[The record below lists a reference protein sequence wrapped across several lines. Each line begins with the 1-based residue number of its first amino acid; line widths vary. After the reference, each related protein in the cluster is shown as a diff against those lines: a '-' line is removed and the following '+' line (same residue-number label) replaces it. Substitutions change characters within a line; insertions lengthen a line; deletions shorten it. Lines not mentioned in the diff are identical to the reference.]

1 MTIVKVKVDAKS
13 LLAKLKKFP
22 VKMKTFWQQG
32 GEEAA
37 AEVLGTRGVG
47 KNYPPAPPGSLPP
60 PPYYQRGVG
69 YMNVSGLG
77 KKKSERYGTVW
88 KIKSRG
94 YTTVA
99 TNKASYA
106 KYLVGDDEQ
115 AKAMAKIGWRKLG
128 DVAKEKRTKINTIMK
143 KWIRKGLKDL
153 GLK

>member
-1 MTIVKVKVDAKS
+1 MTIVKVRIDAKS

-32 GEEAA
+32 AEEAA
-37 AEVLGTRGVG
+37 AEVLDTTGIRR
-47 KNYPPAPPGSLPP
+47 YPPATAANQPPT
-60 PPYYQRGVG
+60 PYYQRGVG
-69 YMNVSGLG
+69 TVYKGGTRHTSQ
-77 KKKSERYGTVW
+77 RYGSRW

-99 TNKASYA
+99 TNTATYA
-106 KYLVGDDEQ
+106 KYLVGDDDQ

-128 DVAKEKRTKINTIMK
+128 DVSKEKRTTINSIMK
-143 KWIRKGLKDL
+143 KWIRKGLKEL